1 MKKIAN
7 GKLLMDKFKIYLHSQ
22 TLEVTKHASE
32 CIYVNLKQDFTKFC
46 RIYFY
51 MVPTPTP
58 TPLLVQRIN
67 TFPQCNEIHL
77 HSQTLEVTK
86 HTSECI
92 YVNLK
97 QDFTKFCRIYFCM
110 IPTPTALL
118 VQRIDTFPQFNEIF

>member
-46 RIYFY
+46 RIYF
-51 MVPTPTP
+51 
-58 TPLLVQRIN
+58 
-67 TFPQCNEIHL
+67 
-77 HSQTLEVTK
+77 
-86 HTSECI
+86 
-92 YVNLK
+92 
-97 QDFTKFCRIYFCM
+97 CM